1 MGERFA
7 LIAGGGE
14 IPAIL
19 ARAARDKGA
28 SFVAV
33 SLTEAAIAPL
43 EGFAENVYSLS
54 IGQVGKIIKTVK
66 KEGIDKVVFIGKVRK
81 DLLFEKIR
89 FDLRAI
95 KLLSSLKNRN
105 DDSIM
110 LAIVRAFSD
119 EGIEVLDQTTYL
131 KDMMPVEGVLTKR
144 KPTKKEWLD
153 IRYGMEMAK
162 KSASLDIGQTVV
174 VKDLAIMAVEAIEGT
189 DQAIK
194 RGGQLC
200 KKGGAVIAK
209 VAKPNQDPRFD
220 VPTVGM
226 KTLESMREAG
236 AKVLAIEAE
245 RTLFVNMEEVIKDAN
260 ASGISIV
267 SYQVEE
273 N

>member
-1 MGERFA
+1 MGDRFA

-19 ARAARDKGA
+19 AKAARERGA
-28 SFVAV
+28 TFIAV
-33 SLTEAAIAPL
+33 SLSEAAIAPL
-43 EGFAENVYSLS
+43 EGLAEKIFRLS

-89 FDLRAI
+89 FDLRAV

-105 DDSIM
+105 DDTIM
-110 LAIVRAFSD
+110 LAIVQAFAD
-119 EGIEVLDQTTYL
+119 EGIEVLNQTTYL
-131 KDMMPVEGVLTKR
+131 KDLMPAEGVLTKR
-144 KPTKKEWLD
+144 KPGKKEWDD
-153 IRYGMEMAK
+153 IRYGMEMARR
-162 KSASLDIGQTVV
+162 SASLDIGQTVV
-174 VKDLAIMAVEAIEGT
+174 VKDQAIMAVEAIEGT
-189 DQAIK
+189 DEAVK
-194 RGGQLC
+194 RGGLLC
-200 KKGGAVIAK
+200 KKGGAIVAK

-226 KTLESMREAG
+226 KTLESMRKAG

-245 RTLFVNMEEVIKDAN
+245 RTLFVNMEEVIKGAN

-267 SYQVEE
+267 SYKLEE